1 MLFLKD
7 TAPFILTEDGD
18 DIATEQNNDLYG
30 DNVTD
35 LVELVIPTKRT
46 AETGNLTLI
55 TTHEVS
61 KVEFS
66 YRSVSV
72 VVKTYKVE
80 VVFNFNKEMPP
91 GQYGYSLLDEKGE
104 LQKGLMQV
112 GQRQAKASKYKPE
125 IKVTSY
131 EG

>member
-46 AETGNLTLI
+46 AET
-55 TTHEVS
+55 
-61 KVEFS
+61 
-66 YRSVSV
+66 
-72 VVKTYKVE
+72 
-80 VVFNFNKEMPP
+80 
-91 GQYGYSLLDEKGE
+91 
-104 LQKGLMQV
+104 
-112 GQRQAKASKYKPE
+112 
-125 IKVTSY
+125 
-131 EG
+131 